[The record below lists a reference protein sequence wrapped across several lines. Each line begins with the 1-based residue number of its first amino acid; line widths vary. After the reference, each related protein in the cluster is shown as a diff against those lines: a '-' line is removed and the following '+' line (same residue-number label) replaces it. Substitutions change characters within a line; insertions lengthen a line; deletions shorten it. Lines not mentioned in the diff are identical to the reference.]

1 MQLLAM
7 NLSHLRLATAF
18 WRRLRGILMR
28 KIITII
34 DKASRLLGQLRNKVW
49 PGYAMAAVGTG
60 IAVWLRVGLGEVY
73 GEGIPHFLTFY
84 PAIIASS
91 LLGGIGAGVVAT
103 FLAAGTVACFF
114 MGPNGS
120 LVLQKPGDLTALAI
134 FVFVNLLMSV
144 ICGGFR
150 AARLRSE
157 QQTQQ
162 LSDDLKHLNRMY
174 EIQRQTEQRLRLVSA
189 AVESAADAIVIT
201 DSQGAIEWANE
212 AFRRL
217 TGYSVSEAIGK
228 NTRILK
234 SGKMPPELYQEL
246 WQTILEGRVWHGQM
260 INRRK
265 DGTLYPEEMTIAP
278 VRNKAGQIVNFVA
291 VKLDMTARQESE
303 GRLQRQLEQ
312 LTLLEDLTLAIGQR
326 QDLSSIFQVAIQRLE
341 DQLPLDFA
349 CVCIRENDPDQLRV
363 ASVGLHNQNVAT
375 LAGLGADSTIPVEE
389 NGFSRCMAGRLVYE
403 QDTELLE
410 YPMAQRL
417 ALGGLR
423 SILFVPLQ
431 VESQVFGVLMVG
443 RKEPGAFTGQECRFI
458 KEVSAHVALASHQTR
473 LHSALKKAYDELRQS
488 QQALMQ
494 QERLRALGQM
504 ASGIAHDIN
513 NALVPASIYADSL
526 LETEAN
532 LSEKNRKGV
541 QTIQSAIRDVAS
553 TVSRMREFYRRREPE
568 ITLLPVQ
575 INALVEEVLDLTRSR
590 WSAIPHQHGT
600 VIEVS
605 CDLAGSLPSLMAVE
619 SEIREALVNLVFNAV
634 DAMPDGGKLSVRTR
648 LERDEAGLTC
658 LAIEVQDTGIG
669 MDEETRRHCLEPFFT
684 TKGEHGT
691 GLGLAMVYGI
701 VRRHAGSIDIETQPG
716 QGTTMRLNLPV
727 TVAPATPPMQ
737 PATLK
742 RPPRLRLLLV
752 DDDPLVLD
760 ALRAVLEADGHV
772 VTQADGGQNGID
784 TFRAARER
792 GNAFAVVITDLGM
805 PSVDGRA
812 VARAVKEASPETPV
826 LLLTGWGAQMQADGE
841 VPANVDEVMS
851 KPVTLDQLR
860 QALARWCGSAAKL
873 ESSPA

>member
-1 MQLLAM
+1 
-7 NLSHLRLATAF
+7 
-18 WRRLRGILMR
+18 
-28 KIITII
+28 
-34 DKASRLLGQLRNKVW
+34 
-49 PGYAMAAVGTG
+49 
-60 IAVWLRVGLGEVY
+60 
-73 GEGIPHFLTFY
+73 
-84 PAIIASS
+84 
-91 LLGGIGAGVVAT
+91 
-103 FLAAGTVACFF
+103 
-114 MGPNGS
+114 
-120 LVLQKPGDLTALAI
+120 
-134 FVFVNLLMSV
+134 
-144 ICGGFR
+144 
-150 AARLRSE
+150 
-157 QQTQQ
+157 
-162 LSDDLKHLNRMY
+162 
-174 EIQRQTEQRLRLVSA
+174 
-189 AVESAADAIVIT
+189 
-201 DSQGAIEWANE
+201 
-212 AFRRL
+212 
-217 TGYSVSEAIGK
+217 
-228 NTRILK
+228 
-234 SGKMPPELYQEL
+234 
-246 WQTILEGRVWHGQM
+246 
-260 INRRK
+260 
-265 DGTLYPEEMTIAP
+265 
-278 VRNKAGQIVNFVA
+278 
-291 VKLDMTARQESE
+291 
-303 GRLQRQLEQ
+303 
-312 LTLLEDLTLAIGQR
+312 
-326 QDLSSIFQVAIQRLE
+326 
-341 DQLPLDFA
+341 
-349 CVCIRENDPDQLRV
+349 
-363 ASVGLHNQNVAT
+363 
-375 LAGLGADSTIPVEE
+375 
-389 NGFSRCMAGRLVYE
+389 
-403 QDTELLE
+403 
-410 YPMAQRL
+410 
-417 ALGGLR
+417 
-423 SILFVPLQ
+423 
-431 VESQVFGVLMVG
+431 
-443 RKEPGAFTGQECRFI
+443 
-458 KEVSAHVALASHQTR
+458 
-473 LHSALKKAYDELRQS
+473 
-488 QQALMQ
+488 
-494 QERLRALGQM
+494 
-504 ASGIAHDIN
+504 
-513 NALVPASIYADSL
+513 
-526 LETEAN
+526 
-532 LSEKNRKGV
+532 
-541 QTIQSAIRDVAS
+541 
-553 TVSRMREFYRRREPE
+553 MREFYRRREPE

-752 DDDPLVLD
+752 DDD
-760 ALRAVLEADGHV
+760 
-772 VTQADGGQNGID
+772 GGQNGID

-860 QALARWCGSAAKL
+860 QALARWCGSVAKL